1 MTWTPP
7 YDSAIVKIVLERLAA
22 GDDQRDIY
30 RDTGVTEST
39 QRRWRKNNRLEKES
53 NSITAQPVPSAIPR
67 LKIPKPEDAVVL
79 AIPDL
84 HCPFE
89 HPHALLFLQA
99 VRAKYSPTHIICLGD
114 EVDFHA
120 MSRYDHDPNGLSAG
134 NELKQAKEHLI
145 PFYKEFPEVMVC
157 ESNHT
162 IRGHKLAFGSG
173 LPSAFLN
180 HIATILSAPDGW
192 KWANHWI
199 IDGVRYFH
207 GDAGRSGQYAHMQYL
222 KMFKQSLIHGHI
234 HSFAGVNYEGHHFG
248 GNAGCL
254 INEDAYAFAYGK
266 HFPIRP
272 SLGCMMVFGGHRATF
287 IPMITDIN
295 GNWVGSL

>member
-1 MTWTPP
+1 MKKPRIYP
-7 YDSAIVKIVLERLAA
+7 DEVRKKCVERALKGDSEEQIVYEEKVSHTTL
-22 GDDQRDIY
+22 
-30 RDTGVTEST
+30 
-39 QRRWRKNNRLEKES
+39 RRWIRTNSGNNANPSIPEKG
-53 NSITAQPVPSAIPR
+53 IVSADNR
-67 LKIPKPEDAVVL
+67 VL

-99 VRAKYSPTHIICLGD
+99 VVEKYAPTHFICLGD

-134 NELKQAKEHLI
+134 NELKEAKEHLL
-145 PFYKEFPEVMVC
+145 PFYKAFPSMMVC

-173 LPSAFLN
+173 LPAAFLN
-180 HIATILSAPDGW
+180 HIATILGAPDGW

-199 IDGVRYFH
+199 VDGVRYFH

-222 KMFKQSLIHGHI
+222 KMFKQSLVHGHI

-295 GNWVGSL
+295 GNWVGYL